1 MDNRLRVAIIGY
13 GNVGRY
19 ALKAVQA
26 APDMLLTGV
35 VRRDP
40 KTPQPSELAG
50 VKVVSDIR
58 ELPDTEG
65 ALLCLPTRLI
75 PQWAERILSMGINT
89 VDGYDIHGELAD
101 LRQRLHQV
109 AQRAGSVAVLSCGW
123 DPGTNSIVRALFELM
138 APRGITYTNYGPGMS
153 LGHTVAVKAIPGVKD
168 ALSVTIPDGMG
179 VHKRAV
185 YVELEPGAD
194 FQAIA
199 EAIKSD
205 PYFVNDETKVTQVE
219 DVENLIDMGHGVFL
233 ERKGVSSET
242 DNQLFRYDIRINN
255 PALTAQIMTASLRA
269 ASRQKPGCYTMLE
282 IPVIDFLPGERESL
296 IRRLV

>member
-1 MDNRLRVAIIGY
+1 
-13 GNVGRY
+13 
-19 ALKAVQA
+19 
-26 APDMLLTGV
+26 
-35 VRRDP
+35 
-40 KTPQPSELAG
+40 
-50 VKVVSDIR
+50 
-58 ELPDTEG
+58 
-65 ALLCLPTRLI
+65 
-75 PQWAERILSMGINT
+75 MGSG
-89 VDGYDIHGELAD
+89 DKFH
-101 LRQRLHQV
+101 
-109 AQRAGSVAVLSCGW
+109 RA
-123 DPGTNSIVRALFELM
+123 RLFELM
-138 APRGITYTNYGPGMS
+138 APRGLRTPITDGHVSGTYGG
-153 LGHTVAVKAIPGVKD
+153 GKAIPGVKD